1 MKQIG
6 IIVRQTR
13 KKATVRVKRPTSCGE
28 NCAHCAGCPTTD
40 QLVTAANPI
49 GAPRGATVEIET
61 PDRKVFF
68 AAFLVYVLP
77 LLFFIGGYVAAT
89 RFTNVL
95 PLQIL
100 FSFGCLAIF
109 FFALRRIDAKLLKKG
124 KYEVTVTRVLY
135 DGNENTTG
143 EVEQ

>member
-6 IIVRQTR
+6 IVVRQTR

-40 QLVTAANPI
+40 QLVTVSNPL

-61 PDRKVFF
+61 DDKKVFF

-77 LLFFIGGYVAAT
+77 LLFFIGGYVLGAKIT
-89 RFTNVL
+89 TVL

-100 FSFGCLAIF
+100 IAFACLFVF
-109 FFALRRIDAKLLKKG
+109 FFALRKLDAKLLKKG
-124 KYEVTVTRVLY
+124 KYGVAITRVIY
-135 DGNENTTG
+135 DGTENKTE
-143 EVEQ
+143 EVQ

>member
-40 QLVTAANPI
+40 QLVTVSNPL

-61 PDRKVFF
+61 PDKKVFF

-77 LLFFIGGYVAAT
+77 LLFFIGGYILT
-89 RFTNVL
+89 GCFTTAL

-100 FSFGCLAIF
+100 FAFVCLAVCF
-109 FFALRRIDAKLLKKG
+109 FVLRRLDAKLLKKG
-124 KYEVTVTRVLY
+124 KYEIVITRVLY
-135 DGNENTTG
+135 DGTENKTE
-143 EVEQ
+143 EVEG